1 MLDSFIHPAFSFF
14 LFIFPLYFL
23 PLGNTSID
31 YDKQVVLI
39 FFSSLLFL
47 FSLIKIF
54 RGRKSVLTSTPF
66 DFPLLFI
73 SGIFVASTI
82 FMAPN
87 KVGSFTAPLGTG
99 TILALTFL
107 YFSLTQ
113 QHFGQSDCP
122 QCKPATY
129 FYPLIIPA
137 LFISFLV
144 IISQFNLPTISPLGN
159 LLSSFLYLLVI
170 GVFLAAHLAL
180 QIPSLKTK
188 KIKLLSLL
196 IHAAVTFIILAG
208 SVVSLFRLSTDTK
221 TLILPFS
228 FGWHIMMEVFKNFGS
243 FLLGV
248 GPSNFSYAYTIAKPV
263 SLNATPFWN
272 LIPTSSSSYF
282 FTLTTEVG
290 IFAALSFLFLMIK
303 AISLLT
309 VNTAG
314 VHFAR
319 ISDTKPVL
327 ISLITALVLQFF
339 LPSNI
344 VLLTLTVILLAA
356 ATPRKQF
363 TLKRLIPSSYIIA
376 AAFLLFGL
384 IIYFQAKIYLA
395 DISYRTSIS
404 LANNQK
410 LPDAYGR
417 SLQAIN
423 FDPYKENYYLYSG
436 SLAMTLAQN
445 LAQNPN
451 ASDSAK
457 NISYLMQ
464 QAESFAST
472 ATQLNSLNSQNWA
485 QLAAV
490 YQALTGSVQGA
501 EQFSLDAYSRQ
512 MALDP
517 VSPQPRVAAAGLLLS
532 LSSAKDASPSA
543 RANLLSQAY
552 SLLLQAVNLKPDWN
566 TTRFNLAQLFLRN
579 KDYPNAA
586 AELQRTLDLT
596 PADSEDYKNV
606 QKMLDQVKLLTPGE
620 STPSASPT
628 SPPSPRSSTVHH

>member
-1 MLDSFIHPAFSFF
+1 MLDSFIHSAFSFF

-23 PLGNTSID
+23 PLGNASID

-39 FFSSLLFL
+39 FFSFLLFL

-54 RGRKSVLTSTPF
+54 RGKKAVLTATPF
-66 DFPLLFI
+66 DLPLLFF

-87 KVGSFTAPLGTG
+87 KVGSLTAPLGTG

-113 QHFGQSDCP
+113 QRT
-122 QCKPATY
+122 TY

-144 IISQFNLPTISPLGN
+144 IISQFNLPTISPLGSP
-159 LLSSFLYLLVI
+159 LSSFLYLLVI
-170 GVFLAAHLAL
+170 GVFLVTHLAL

-196 IHAAVTFIILAG
+196 FHAAVTFIILAG
-208 SVVSLFRLSTDTK
+208 SVVSLFRLSTDAK
-221 TLILPFS
+221 PLILPFS
-228 FGWHIMMEVFKNFGS
+228 FGWHIMMEVFKNFGR

-263 SLNATPFWN
+263 SINATPFWN
-272 LIPTSSSSYF
+272 LIPASSSSYF
-282 FTLTTEVG
+282 FTLATEVG
-290 IFAALSFLFLMIK
+290 IFAALFFLFLLIK
-303 AISLLT
+303 AISL
-309 VNTAG
+309 
-314 VHFAR
+314 AR

-356 ATPRKQF
+356 AAPRKQF
-363 TLKRLIPSSYIIA
+363 TLKCLIPSSYIIVP
-376 AAFLLFGL
+376 AFLLFGL

-410 LPDAYGR
+410 LPDAYGL
-417 SLQAIN
+417 SLRAID

-436 SLAMTLAQN
+436 SLAMNLAQN
-445 LAQNPN
+445 LAGNPN
-451 ASDSAK
+451 ATDSAR
-457 NISYLMQ
+457 NISFLSG
-464 QAESFAST
+464 QAVNDAQ
-472 ATQLNSLNSQNWA
+472 AAIRLNPLSSSSWG
-485 QLAAV
+485 QLASV
-490 YQALTGSVQGA
+490 YQTLIGSVTDA
-501 EQFSLDAYSRQ
+501 EQFALDAYNREF
-512 MALDP
+512 ALDP

-566 TTRFNLAQLFLRN
+566 TTRFNLAQLFLQN
-579 KDYPNAA
+579 KDYPAAA

-606 QKMLDQVKLLTPGE
+606 QKMLDQVKPLLPGE
-620 STPSASPT
+620 STPSASP
-628 SPPSPRSSTVHH
+628 SPRRSLDEGGQPPRSSSPSPK